1 MSDLVTIQEPVE
13 RNAAR
18 GSAQAVSEA
27 DLKRFFAAVVAA
39 MSARI
44 ASSWSSRAGT
54 VRALADEFVESAA
67 VDLAR
72 WSGLLSAGIL
82 TPEDYAWLVRG
93 RSDVAEIAALST
105 AGLTRSQIDR
115 FRTMLIETIVATAV
129 AELIGEVKQD

>member
-1 MSDLVTIQEPVE
+1 MSERVTDREPRSTRKGVLTL
-13 RNAAR
+13 
-18 GSAQAVSEA
+18 SEA
-27 DLKRFFAAVVAA
+27 DLKRFFAAVVTAL
-39 MSARI
+39 SARI
-44 ASSWSSRAGT
+44 ASSWSTRSGT
-54 VRALADEFVESAA
+54 VRALADDFVESAA

-72 WSGLLSAGIL
+72 WSGLLSAGFL

-93 RSDVAEIAALST
+93 RSDVAEITALST